1 MSDEVLLLARANAR
15 VAKVGAV
22 ALKTLD
28 AVVDDAWRTRD
39 AAVNGR
45 LPFVIR
51 DCLENAISYPGAS
64 VDVGDAA
71 NVGEGA
77 GRCGGEY

>member
-1 MSDEVLLLARANAR
+1 M
-15 VAKVGAV
+15 
-22 ALKTLD
+22 
-28 AVVDDAWRTRD
+28 
-39 AAVNGR
+39 
-45 LPFVIR
+45 PFVIK
-51 DCLENAISYPGAS
+51 DGLENAISYPGAS